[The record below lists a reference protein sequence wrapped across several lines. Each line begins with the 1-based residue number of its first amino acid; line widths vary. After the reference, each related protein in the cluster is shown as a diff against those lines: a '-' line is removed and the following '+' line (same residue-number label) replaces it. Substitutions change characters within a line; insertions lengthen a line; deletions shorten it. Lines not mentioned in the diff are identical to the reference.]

1 MCKIRLF
8 IFFSPW
14 SPFVE
19 TSWIFLTGCRYG
31 CLLWRNKKLMPH
43 LANWYFQIKRFI
55 SVEKLETD
63 QFIFSSISSH
73 AFVQISIHLNNR
85 LQFRQNF
92 WDENFWRISRKKQSQ
107 VWVGNEHESE
117 WTKTQRVIEYK
128 HIFIDGNSAFVLML
142 IVRTLLLRKYMKF
155 PKNSAN
161 HPQCS

>member
-1 MCKIRLF
+1 
-8 IFFSPW
+8 
-14 SPFVE
+14 
-19 TSWIFLTGCRYG
+19 
-31 CLLWRNKKLMPH
+31 MPH

-128 HIFIDGNSAFVLML
+128 HIFIDGNNTFVLML
-142 IVRTLLLRKYMKF
+142 IMKNLLLRKYMKF
-155 PKNSAN
+155 PKNSAKN
-161 HPQCS
+161 SKSSYLPKYFVEFCEQQEYDIIRLPGKTLTLFRCMFS